1 MASLLPPWVESVRFG
16 SNSPV
21 SPWSGAGTFALD
33 RINKRHWRSIGR
45 SETPKEGRQV
55 SAVDSL
61 GEVQFVAL
69 TTFRQSGAPVA
80 TTVWVV
86 SDDESLVVTTTS
98 GSGKVKR
105 LRRDSRIELRP
116 SGRRRV
122 RTDDNYLVTGR
133 AQIVE
138 EADEVRRC
146 HREFETKYGWQ
157 FRIAMLIERFA
168 DERQRVLLR
177 IKLD

>member
-1 MASLLPPWVESVRFG
+1 M
-16 SNSPV
+16 
-21 SPWSGAGTFALD
+21 
-33 RINKRHWRSIGR
+33 
-45 SETPKEGRQV
+45 

-61 GEVQFVAL
+61 GELQFVAL

-86 SDDESLVVTTTS
+86 RDNESLVVTTTRE
-98 GSGKVKR
+98 SGKVKR

-122 RTDDNYLVTGR
+122 RTDDKYVVTGN

-138 EADEVRRC
+138 VADEVNRC
-146 HREFETKYGWQ
+146 HREFEAKYGWQ
-157 FRIAMLIERFA
+157 FRIAMLLERLA
-168 DERQRVLLR
+168 DERERVLLR

>member
-1 MASLLPPWVESVRFG
+1 MP
-16 SNSPV
+16 
-21 SPWSGAGTFALD
+21 
-33 RINKRHWRSIGR
+33 
-45 SETPKEGRQV
+45 
-55 SAVDSL
+55 AVDSL
-61 GEVQFVAL
+61 GQVQFVAL

-86 SDDESLVVTTTS
+86 RDGDSLVVTTTR

-116 SGRRRV
+116 SGRRRF
-122 RTDDNYLVTGR
+122 RTDDNYLATGR

-138 EADEVRRC
+138 DADEVRRC
-146 HREFETKYGWQ
+146 HREFQSKYGLQ

-168 DERQRVLLR
+168 DERERVLLR

>member
-1 MASLLPPWVESVRFG
+1 M
-16 SNSPV
+16 
-21 SPWSGAGTFALD
+21 
-33 RINKRHWRSIGR
+33 
-45 SETPKEGRQV
+45 

-69 TTFRQSGAPVA
+69 TTFRRSGEAVA

-86 SDDESLVVTTTS
+86 RDDESLVVTTPRE
-98 GSGKVKR
+98 SGKVKR

-122 RTDDNYLVTGR
+122 RTDDRYVVTGS

-138 EADEVRRC
+138 DADEVNRC
-146 HREFETKYGWQ
+146 HREFEAKYGWQ
-157 FRIAMLIERFA
+157 FRTAMLFERFA
-168 DERQRVLLR
+168 EERERVLLR
-177 IKLD
+177 VKIN